1 VNWAP
6 YNPAPLPGMA
16 RLWAWEAFAHG
27 AEAVLYFRWRQA
39 PFAQEQMHAGLLR
52 PDAAPAPAL
61 DEARQVARELEAMPE
76 VGTFKARVALI
87 FDYVSCWAWE
97 AQPQGADFDMF
108 RLAFET
114 YRAARRLGLSLDIV
128 APNADLSGYDLVLA
142 PGLLETP
149 ESLQNYKGVALIGPR
164 TGSKTSE
171 LSIPTPM
178 GPNVAGLDCT
188 VSRVESMP
196 PSTRVELENGGAFL
210 HWFEELDGSAEV
222 TLRTASGAPAIMRAG
237 VLHYIAGWPEAASY
251 VDILEGLAAQA
262 NIPTQRLPSGLRL
275 RETQTHRFW
284 INYAPDAISYDG
296 KTIAAA
302 DVLWETR
309 D

>member
-1 VNWAP
+1 
-6 YNPAPLPGMA
+6 
-16 RLWAWEAFAHG
+16 
-27 AEAVLYFRWRQA
+27 
-39 PFAQEQMHAGLLR
+39 
-52 PDAAPAPAL
+52 
-61 DEARQVARELEAMPE
+61 
-76 VGTFKARVALI
+76 
-87 FDYVSCWAWE
+87 
-97 AQPQGADFDMF
+97 
-108 RLAFET
+108 
-114 YRAARRLGLSLDIV
+114 
-128 APNADLSGYDLVLA
+128 
-142 PGLLETP
+142 
-149 ESLQNYKGVALIGPR
+149 LIGPR

-196 PSTRVELENGGAFL
+196 PSTSVELVNGGAFL

-222 TLRTASGAPAIMRAG
+222 TLRTARGAPAIMRTG
-237 VLHYIAGWPEAASY
+237 GLHYVAGWPEAASY

-284 INYAPDAISYDG
+284 INYAPDEVSYDG